1 MRFYY
6 RFNYEC
12 VSQKTISTLEKILD
26 KTTWDCSIQ
35 HADAAMMILIVT
47 EPLETA
53 KVITEFLQAEIWKLN
68 NGMLCEYIAV
78 MEDDIMD
85 YL

>member
-12 VSQKTISTLEKILD
+12 VSQKTITAVEAVLA
-26 KTTWDCSIQ
+26 KTAFDCSMQ
-35 HADAAMMILIVT
+35 YADTGMMILIVRESPT
-47 EPLETA
+47 TA
-53 KVITEFLQAEIWKLN
+53 KKITEFIQAEIWKRN
-68 NGMLCEYIAV
+68 GGMLCEYIAV
-78 MEDDIMD
+78 EEDNITD